1 MVILMNFNFRSYIKW
16 IISSLFLDF
25 DHVALFT
32 FEKSIELS
40 DLIRIAL
47 IYELS
52 FLSKVSQTNEN
63 NRWHIFMIIEWEIT
77 REIREFRFL

>member
-47 IYELS
+47 S

-63 NRWHIFMIIEWEIT
+63 IFMIIEWGIT